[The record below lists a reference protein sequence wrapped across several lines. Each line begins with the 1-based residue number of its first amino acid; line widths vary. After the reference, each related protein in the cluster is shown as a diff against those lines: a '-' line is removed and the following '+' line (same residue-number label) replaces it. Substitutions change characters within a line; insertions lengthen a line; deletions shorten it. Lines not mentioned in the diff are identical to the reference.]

1 MNSKLMFLPIQEN
14 RTYSFKAVLIILFQV
29 ILFYSLCPTIA
40 FAQNSPQPTITV
52 SGSVADSANNRPI
65 GFVTVV
71 LQDPQTHAAVKSG
84 LTKDDGS
91 FSLKAPAGKTYQLAL
106 VFVGYGAK
114 TLPVNSSS
122 SDIKL
127 GSLLL
132 SPVSGQLK
140 EVLITAARPLMKQ
153 EVDRITYDIAADP
166 DSKQQTV
173 LDMMRKVPL
182 LSVDANDNIRLKGSG
197 NYKILINGKES
208 ALMAKNPSDILKS
221 MPAVNI
227 DKIEVI
233 TTPPAKY
240 DAEGLAGLINII
252 TKRSVDQGYNIG
264 MFTRLNTTFGPGI
277 NINGTFKQGKFGM
290 AFFGG
295 VGRSFN
301 STGGSQPTTL
311 GSTENIFASNTTI
324 SQSGTTLQNGNFH
337 YGGTELSY
345 ELDSLNLITA
355 SVNVFGENLHSN
367 NLQLSTTD
375 SVDVVKQTYN
385 WQNTGRTSNLGLDL
399 AVNYQLGFKKS
410 KDRLLTFSYKYSYA
424 PNKQFNDNV
433 FSDRF
438 NYPVS
443 AFPDYQQ
450 YNNAGNRDHT
460 VQVDYAGPLAKH
472 IEIETGAKMILRS
485 NYSDFHVDDRD
496 TINQQYITNNQLTNN
511 FNYHQDIYSLY
522 NSYQLKMDKWAGK
535 VGLRLERTA
544 ISADFISAGVTTAP
558 SYNNLIP
565 SVSIQRSFK
574 TSSINLGFTQRIQRP
589 GIFQLNP
596 FIDRSNP
603 AFITTGNPG
612 LKPELDNTF
621 DLTYSNFSRG
631 SINIDLSY
639 AFSNNSIQ
647 NVSSLHVQN
656 INNKLDTL
664 TYTTFQNLGTNKTLG
679 LNVNTNLSI
688 TKSFTLSLN
697 GQINYIRLSGTF
709 NGNAY
714 KNSGVTGSGF
724 GSMRYRFGASGF
736 AMSFNAG
743 YFSGNVN
750 LQGRT
755 ADNIFNQY
763 LFTKDFLNR
772 KLTIGLAANN
782 PYSKF
787 YIYRTDIRSADF
799 YQTTYTQTYNRSFAL
814 RFNYR
819 FGKLKDGI
827 KKNAHGI
834 ENDDTKGKDNGNKA
848 GGNQ

>member
-1 MNSKLMFLPIQEN
+1 MKSELMLQPIQKGK
-14 RTYSFKAVLIILFQV
+14 TSAFIIIYLTVL
-29 ILFYSLCPTIA
+29 LCCVCPVLVS
-40 FAQNSPQPTITV
+40 AQNNQPQLITV
-52 SGSVADSANNRPI
+52 SGSVADSAANRPI
-65 GFVTVV
+65 GLVTVV

-106 VFVGYGAK
+106 VFVGYSTK
-114 TLPVNSSS
+114 LVNINSSS
-122 SDIKL
+122 SDVDL
-127 GSLLL
+127 GKLLL
-132 SPVSGQLK
+132 SSASSQLK
-140 EVLITAARPLMKQ
+140 EVSVIAARPLMKQ
-153 EVDRITYDIAADP
+153 EVDRITYDIQADP

-252 TKRSVDQGYNIG
+252 TKRRVDQGYNVG
-264 MFTRLNTTFGPGI
+264 MFTRLNSTFGPGV
-277 NINGTFKQGKFGM
+277 NVNGTFKQGKFGM

-301 STGGSQPTTL
+301 STGGNKPTAL
-311 GSTENIFASNTTI
+311 GSTENIFANQNTLT
-324 SQSGTTLQNGNFH
+324 QSGTTYQNGNIH
-337 YGGTELSY
+337 YGGTELSF
-345 ELDSLNLITA
+345 EIDTLNLLTA
-355 SVNVFGENLHSN
+355 SVNLFGENLHLN
-367 NLQLSTTD
+367 NQQLSALD
-375 SVDVVKQTYN
+375 SLEVIKQTYN
-385 WQNTGRTSNLGLDL
+385 WQNTGKTNSLGLDL
-399 AVNYQLGFKKS
+399 AVNYQLGFKNS
-410 KDRLLTFSYKYSYA
+410 KNKLLTFSYKYSYA
-424 PNKQFNDNV
+424 PNSQFNDNM

-450 YNNAGNRDHT
+450 YNKAGNRDHT
-460 VQVDYAGPLAKH
+460 VQLDYAGPLTKQ
-472 IEIETGAKMILRS
+472 IEIEAGAKGILRS
-485 NYSDFHVDDRD
+485 NYSNFHVDDRD
-496 TINQQYITNNQLTNN
+496 TIGRQYLTNSQLTND
-511 FNYHQDIYSLY
+511 FTYHQDIYSLY

-544 ISADFISAGVTTAP
+544 ISADFVSAGVTTAP

-565 SVSIQRSFK
+565 SVSIQRAFEN
-574 TSSINLGFTQRIQRP
+574 SSINLGFTQRIQRP

-596 FIDRSNP
+596 FVDRSNP
-603 AFITTGNPG
+603 AFITTGNPA

-621 DLTYSNFSRG
+621 DLTYSNFAKG
-631 SINIDLSY
+631 SVNIDLSY

-647 NVSSLHVQN
+647 NVSSLQVQN
-656 INNKLDTL
+656 INNRLDTV

-679 LNVNTNLSI
+679 LNVNTNLSLS
-688 TKSFTLSLN
+688 KNLTLSLN
-697 GQINYIRLSGTF
+697 GQFNYIQLSGIF
-709 NGNAY
+709 DSNAY
-714 KNSGVTGSGF
+714 KNHGFTGSGF
-724 GSMRYRFGASGF
+724 GNVRYRFGNSGYAF
-736 AMSFNAG
+736 SFNAG
-743 YFSGNVN
+743 YFSGTIN

-763 LFTKDFLNR
+763 LFTKDFLNK

-787 YIYRTDIRSADF
+787 YTYRTTIRSADF

-819 FGKLKDGI
+819 FGKLKADI

-834 ENDDTKGKDNGNKA
+834 ENDDTKGKDNGNRPT
-848 GGNQ
+848 GN